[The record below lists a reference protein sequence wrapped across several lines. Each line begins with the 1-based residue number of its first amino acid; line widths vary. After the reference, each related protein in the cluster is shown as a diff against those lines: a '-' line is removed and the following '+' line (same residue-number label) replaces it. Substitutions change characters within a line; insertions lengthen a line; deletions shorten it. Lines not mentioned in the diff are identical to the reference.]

1 MTKNNINKTMDNLK
15 DLLKRIKNKQRKFN
29 IYLKAPSIS
38 NNYK

>member
-29 IYLKAPSIS
+29 IYLISPSIS
-38 NNYK
+38 NN